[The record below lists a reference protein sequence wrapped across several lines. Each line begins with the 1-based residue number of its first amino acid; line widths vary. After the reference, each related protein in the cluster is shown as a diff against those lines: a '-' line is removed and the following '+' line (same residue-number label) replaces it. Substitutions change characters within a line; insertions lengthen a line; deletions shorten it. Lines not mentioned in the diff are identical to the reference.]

1 MGRWTMADVIKRV
14 SLHLTPALVGFRMPV
29 YFDVEALT
37 RELVQHGVKSEQV
50 QIRKAGPQ
58 IFIVLK
64 I

>member
-1 MGRWTMADVIKRV
+1 MADVIQQV
-14 SLHLTPALVGFRMPV
+14 SLYLTPTLVGIRMPV

-37 RELVQHGVKSEQV
+37 KELMKHGVKSETV

-58 IFIVLK
+58 IFIILK